1 MRCIYGCELT
11 GGRKNSG
18 RRASCE
24 WERLNAEE
32 GKGEC
37 NQERRRAG
45 MEPGT
50 GRNAGISFSSNPC
63 WGRGCLHVGEAMYRP
78 VGEWGSGRQAHMATM
93 ALWWQPFTQP
103 VVRVLSRQVLDVG
116 RCIRS
121 HRLHHTLMRQPIISC
136 PLSEVNCAF

>member
-1 MRCIYGCELT
+1 MRCIYGCKLT

-78 VGEWGSGRQAHMATM
+78 VGEWEAGSHGDDGAVVAAVHTACGPSSIQTGPGCRAVHPKPPTPSHPDASAHNFMSS
-93 ALWWQPFTQP
+93 L
-103 VVRVLSRQVLDVG
+103 
-116 RCIRS
+116 
-121 HRLHHTLMRQPIISC
+121 
-136 PLSEVNCAF
+136 